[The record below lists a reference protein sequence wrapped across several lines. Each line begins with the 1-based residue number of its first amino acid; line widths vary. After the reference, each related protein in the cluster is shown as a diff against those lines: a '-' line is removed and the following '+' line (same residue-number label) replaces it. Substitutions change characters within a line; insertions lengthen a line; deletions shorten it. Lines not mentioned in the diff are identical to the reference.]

1 MKHPSIQRRLTL
13 GISIFT
19 AVVLAGCVLIMAYV
33 MKSALY
39 EQVDADLKTLASIII
54 EEVELEH
61 GRIEHEWLEDLG
73 ENPERVKRDYVQV
86 WSEQDTETLK
96 SPALK
101 NQELPSFYGEEG
113 EPAFSSLTLSNGK
126 KLRAIGLTFYAKKS
140 HGSQKFVMVLAHET
154 PAIDRVM
161 GWLKILLP
169 LSLILVVL
177 ACIFITRK
185 LIQASLRPISELE
198 QEINKT
204 DVFTLENQA
213 LTVAPDLPTE
223 LVPLSGHFNN
233 LLERI
238 GKARTRERNFSAHAA
253 HEMRTPLAGIHAIL
267 EQALRQKRSAESYA
281 ERIGESLEITR
292 KMRDLMNRLMHFSQL
307 QSGSVPIHHK
317 DFDLAPMIKQE
328 IQALQEKMA
337 QKKLRIV
344 TEAIELRVHS
354 DEDLLR
360 IVLKNLLDN
369 AVSYADQGTE
379 VHVAVETYEGKSEL
393 WISNQTSEIQAD
405 DLEEFFNTF
414 YRKDTARSADS
425 AHYGLGLALCREIS
439 QSLNIAIHA
448 NLDNDRKVRLSL
460 DFEQVQIPR

>member
-1 MKHPSIQRRLTL
+1 MKHPSIQHRLTL

-33 MKSALY
+33 MKGALY

-54 EEVELEH
+54 EEVEFEH
-61 GRIEHEWLEDLG
+61 GRIEHEWLEDLAK
-73 ENPERVKRDYVQV
+73 NPERVKRDYVQV

-101 NQELPSFYGEEG
+101 NQELPSFHGEDG
-113 EPAFSSLTLSNGK
+113 TPAFRSVTLSSGK
-126 KLRAIGLTFYAKKS
+126 QLRAIGLTFHAKKS

-154 PAIDRVM
+154 PAIQRVM

-169 LSLILVVL
+169 LGLILVVF

-185 LIQASLRPISELE
+185 LIQTSLKPISELE

-204 DVFTLENQA
+204 DALTLDSQA
-213 LTVAPDLPTE
+213 LTVAPNLPTE
-223 LVPLSGHFNN
+223 LVPLAGHFNH

-238 GKARTRERNFSAHAA
+238 AKARTRERNFSAHAA

-267 EQALRQKRSAESYA
+267 EQALKQKRTPESYV

-292 KMRDLMNRLMHFSQL
+292 RMRDLMNRLMHFAQL

-317 DFDLAPMIKQE
+317 DFNLAPIIEQE
-328 IQALQEKMA
+328 IEALQNKIS
-337 QKKLRIV
+337 QRG
-344 TEAIELRVHS
+344 LRVKIGSIDLLIHS
-354 DEDLLR
+354 DEDLVR

-369 AVSYADQGTE
+369 AVSYANQDTE
-379 VHVAVETYEGKSEL
+379 VHVAVETHEGKTEL
-393 WISNQTSEIQAD
+393 SISNQTNEIQAD
-405 DLEEFFNTF
+405 DLDEFFNAF
-414 YRKDTARSADS
+414 YRKDAARSADS
-425 AHYGLGLALCREIS
+425 AHYGLGLALCREITH
-439 QSLNIAIHA
+439 SLSIAIHA
-448 NLDNDRKVRLSL
+448 SLDNEQKIRLGL
-460 DFEQVQIPR
+460 DCSNVLAS